1 MSVRRIARE
10 VVLQSLF
17 QIDFTEAAADAALC
31 AAMAEREEENTPKA
45 ESYAK
50 ALLAGVQVYK
60 EEIDAKLNAVAVD
73 WSVER
78 MPATD
83 RNILRIAVYEML
95 FAEPAIDTG
104 IAINEAVEIAKVY
117 GTDDSPK
124 FINGVLG
131 KLAKE

>member
-10 VVLQSLF
+10 IVLQSLF
-17 QIDFTEAAADAALC
+17 QIDFSQAEADAALC
-31 AAMAEREEENTPKA
+31 AAMAEREEVDAPKA
-45 ESYAK
+45 ENYAK
-50 ALLAGVQVYK
+50 EILAGVEAHK
-60 EEIDAKLNAVAVD
+60 SEIDAKLNEIAVD

-95 FAEPAIDTG
+95 FAEPRLDAG
-104 IAINEAVEIAKVY
+104 IAINEAVEVAKLY
-117 GTDDSPK
+117 ATDESPK

-131 KLAKE
+131 KLARG

>member
-17 QIDFTEAAADAALC
+17 QIDFTEAAADAALF

-50 ALLAGVQVYK
+50 ALLAGVQAYK